1 MFFAAKSG
9 VRFSLKGKHGSVGL
23 SVIKAD
29 AVVIVREATGGV
41 FRFAERR
48 ARAKKTNFEK
58 NKKFSKTC
66 IKTVDNNIDSW

>member
-48 ARAKKTNFEK
+48 ARKKQILKKIK
-58 NKKFSKTC
+58 NFSKTC

>member
-1 MFFAAKSG
+1 VFFAAKSG

-48 ARAKKTNFEK
+48 AREKTNFEK
-58 NKKFSKTC
+58 NKKFFKNMHKNS
-66 IKTVDNNIDSW
+66 